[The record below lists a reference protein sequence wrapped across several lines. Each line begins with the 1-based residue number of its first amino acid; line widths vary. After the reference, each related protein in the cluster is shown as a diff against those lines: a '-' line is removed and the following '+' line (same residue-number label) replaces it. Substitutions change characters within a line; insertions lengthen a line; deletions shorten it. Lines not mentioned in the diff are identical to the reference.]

1 MLQDTEI
8 IGGYAEFLGKVFDI
22 EFCGLP
28 DPSDAAADS
37 QGIAVQC
44 NRHVLSPL
52 YIFSFY
58 VYVYFCA
65 CIVEGTYPN
74 FIFSLTLLYHKLSVL
89 QTLFS
94 DILCTLL
101 TKRHENDII
110 NYKI

>member
-8 IGGYAEFLGKVFDI
+8 IGGYAEFLGKVFDVG
-22 EFCGLP
+22 FRVLP

-37 QGIAVQC
+37 QGIAV
-44 NRHVLSPL
+44 PL

-89 QTLFS
+89 QTLFLA
-94 DILCTLL
+94 ILCILL